1 MNPITAPEKEAA
13 MKPYPSCRPALLAAG
28 VAVALGVAGVAH
40 AQEISL
46 RVVGNFS
53 GNKKHVDGVERPF
66 FESLDATEDYRVTY
80 NTMDA
85 IGVEAADA
93 LRMIRSGAFDVMSVQ
108 IGMAARDDPF
118 FEGVD
123 LAGVAPDMATQREVV
138 DAYREAL
145 DERAQ
150 SRFNAKVLTLWPFG
164 PQMLFCKDVDSVDDL
179 QGRQVRVFTASMSRL
194 IEGLGGSPTTLQF
207 SEVYPAL
214 QRGVADCA
222 VTAPSAGNSA
232 NWPEVT
238 DSFVPLSVSGS
249 VQGHFMNLD
258 TWERL
263 SADQQAALQARFREM
278 EADMWDIA
286 TDVNDDAIACN
297 TGQASC
303 SEHTRYDMALVPV
316 DEATIERVREVTES
330 EVLPVWGEN
339 CDAVHPECTAIW
351 NRTVGE
357 ATGLRIE

>member
-1 MNPITAPEKEAA
+1 MTKTHHGHRA
-13 MKPYPSCRPALLAAG
+13 LAAIG
-28 VAVALGVAGVAH
+28 VAAAVAVGFAGIAH
-40 AQEISL
+40 SAETSL

-66 FESLDATEDYRVTY
+66 FEALDATEDYRVTY

-93 LRMIRSGAFDVMSVQ
+93 LRMIRSGAFDIMSVQ
-108 IGMAARDDPF
+108 IGMAGRDDPF
-118 FEGVD
+118 FEGID
-123 LAGVAPDMATQREVV
+123 LAGVAPDMATQREVI
-138 DAYREAL
+138 DAYRDAL
-145 DERAQ
+145 DARAQ
-150 SRFNAKVLTLWPFG
+150 ERFNAKILTLWPFG
-164 PQMLFCKDVDSVDDL
+164 PQMFFCKDVDTIDDL
-179 QGRQVRVFTASMSRL
+179 EGKQVRVFTASMSRL
-194 IEGLGGSPTTLQF
+194 VAGLGGSPTTLQF

-258 TWERL
+258 TWNRL
-263 SADQQAALQARFREM
+263 PAGQQEALAARFSEM
-278 EADMWDIA
+278 EDAMWEIA
-286 TDVNDDAIACN
+286 TTVNDDAIECN
-297 TGQASC
+297 TGQSGC
-303 SEHTRYDMALVPV
+303 SDHTGYDMRLVPV
-316 DEATIERVREVTES
+316 DEATLARVESVTES
-330 EVLPVWGEN
+330 EVLPAWGEN
-339 CDAVHPECTAIW
+339 CNAVYPPCTGIW

-357 ATGLRIE
+357 VTGLRIE

>member
-1 MNPITAPEKEAA
+1 MITTHRCHSA
-13 MKPYPSCRPALLAAG
+13 LAAIG
-28 VAVALGVAGVAH
+28 IAAAVGFAGIAH
-40 AQEISL
+40 SAEMSL

-66 FESLDATEDYRVTY
+66 FEELGNTEDYNVTY

-93 LRMIRSGAFDVMSVQ
+93 LRMIRSGAFDIMSVQ
-108 IGMAARDDPF
+108 IGMAGRDDPF

-123 LAGVAPDMATQREVV
+123 LAGVSPDMATQREVIN
-138 DAYREAL
+138 AYRDAL

-150 SRFNAKVLTLWPFG
+150 ERFNAKVLTLWPFG
-164 PQMLFCKDVDSVDDL
+164 PQMFFCKDVDTIEDL
-179 QGRQVRVFTASMSRL
+179 QGKQVRVFTASMSRL
-194 IEGLGGSPTTLQF
+194 VEGLGASPTTLQF

-214 QRGVADCA
+214 QRGVADCG

-238 DSFVPLSVSGS
+238 DSFIPLSVSGS

-258 TWERL
+258 TWNRL
-263 SADQQAALQARFREM
+263 SAEQQDELMARFREM
-278 EADMWDIA
+278 EDAMWDIA
-286 TDVNDDAIACN
+286 TTVNDDAIECN
-297 TGQASC
+297 TGQSGC
-303 SEHTRYDMALVPV
+303 DDHTQYDMSLVEV
-316 DEATIERVREVTES
+316 DEATLERVESVTE
-330 EVLPVWGEN
+330 EAVLPVWGEN
-339 CDAVHPECTAIW
+339 CNAVYSECTEIW

-357 ATGLRIE
+357 ATGYHIE